1 MKKILALMLAVVMA
15 ASMTVAAMAE
25 ETTAPDAPPA
35 TETPDAPDTPEGPDA
50 PETPDT
56 PETPDE
62 PVEEEAPITLDKRRP
77 GEEISLNWN
86 INALGNTQSLLAKM
100 AAGVK
105 LVDYYSDKDEVN
117 LRDEIVNEDS
127 SQVWIKVRLNN
138 TNIGPEDYDKIIK
151 DTIHLVLDNGK
162 TYSFPLTI
170 GYDAGAKLEVKSGDR
185 NHFILGEES
194 SFVMTMLDPEG
205 VFPLPYE
212 VKIVQQT
219 ANGTQL
225 PEENKLLEIKSVE
238 QDGKDF
244 TVTVKGIR
252 VGRANMVIYVTD
264 ADGHVYGQGQSIEV
278 SSDGNFHK
286 PSSIKD
292 LDANKTDN
300 QRAEEA
306 AVDVID
312 KVNEAIAAGEELPA
326 KAQTVETATG
336 STSTVVPV
344 KLHGLE
350 ASLSVDTMDLL
361 AYGKVGIKANIN
373 NGAAEIIL
381 PNGFQHTPEPGRFGY
396 PLGFQKDPRDAELM
410 KSAVK
415 EEDAKTEAY
424 KLGGNVVL
432 PTTATVTIKTKL
444 DGKVN
449 IYYWNDETRK
459 YTLLAT
465 PTAEDGKVTFATK
478 QLGHLLVTTGTV

>member
-62 PVEEEAPITLDKRRP
+62 PVEEEAPITMNGCLP
-77 GEEISLNWN
+77 GETIRLYWGIMMEGTQRIHIETDLKIESNKWTHDNTDDFKAKITDDAGKLSYNFTPTN
-86 INALGNTQSLLAKM
+86 ILTQP
-100 AAGVK
+100 
-105 LVDYYSDKDEVN
+105 
-117 LRDEIVNEDS
+117 ED
-127 SQVWIKVRLNN
+127 IGKTIEDTIYIPLNN
-138 TNIGPEDYDKIIK
+138 GE
-151 DTIHLVLDNGK
+151 
-162 TYSFPLTI
+162 TYSFHLLVTYVGP
-170 GYDAGAKLEVKSGDR
+170 AKIDCKNQLRVFTLGKQEVLNVQIS
-185 NHFILGEES
+185 
-194 SFVMTMLDPEG
+194 DPFDE
-205 VFPLPYE
+205 VPLPYE
-212 VKIVQQT
+212 AWLQQ
-219 ANGTQL
+219 GTREEIDAGQDG
-225 PEENKLLEIKSVE
+225 PEEDWLLRVDEVKHLDDNGKNFTITVTPVKTGVE
-238 QDGKDF
+238 QVRICVIDGD
-244 TVTVKGIR
+244 
-252 VGRANMVIYVTD
+252 GRR
-264 ADGHVYGQGQSIEV
+264 YGQNWQIQVVEEGQKPIESITI
-278 SSDGNFHK
+278 
-286 PSSIKD
+286 PS
-292 LDANKTDN
+292 KTDN

-361 AYGKVGIKANIN
+361 ADGKVGIKANIN

-465 PTAEDGKVTFATK
+465 PTAGDGRVTFATK

>member
-77 GEEISLNWN
+77 GEEISLNWS
-86 INALGNTQSLLAKM
+86 IHALGNTQGVLAETIS
-100 AAGVK
+100 GVK
-105 LVDYYSDKDEVN
+105 LVDYSHENEAEVILFDEMESDSLVW
-117 LRDEIVNEDS
+117 LRL
-127 SQVWIKVRLNN
+127 QLKN
-138 TNIGPEDYDKIIK
+138 TDIGSVDQNKPIH
-151 DTIHLVLDNGK
+151 DTIHIVLDNGK

-170 GYDAGAKLEVKSGDR
+170 NYRVGAKLEVKDGDR
-185 NHFILGEES
+185 NHFMLGEES

-252 VGRANMVIYVTD
+252 VGRANMVICVTD

-361 AYGKVGIKANIN
+361 ADGKVGIKANIN

-449 IYYWNDETRK
+449 VYYWNDETRK
-459 YTLLAT
+459 ATLIAS
-465 PTAEDGKVTFATK
+465 PTAADGRVTFATK
-478 QLGHLLVTTGTV
+478 QLGHLILTTGTI

>member
-35 TETPDAPDTPEGPDA
+35 TETPDTPDTPEGPDA

-77 GEEISLNWN
+77 GEEISLNWS
-86 INALGNTQSLLAKM
+86 IHALGNTQGVLAETI
-100 AAGVK
+100 AGVK
-105 LVDYYSDKDEVN
+105 LVDYSHENEAEVILFDEMESDSLVW
-117 LRDEIVNEDS
+117 LRL
-127 SQVWIKVRLNN
+127 QLKN
-138 TNIGPEDYDKIIK
+138 TDIGSVDQNKPIH
-151 DTIHLVLDNGK
+151 DTIHIVLDNGK

-170 GYDAGAKLEVKSGDR
+170 NYRVGAKLEVKDGDR
-185 NHFILGEES
+185 NHFMLGEES

-225 PEENKLLEIKSVE
+225 PEENKLLEIKNVE

-264 ADGHVYGQGQSIEV
+264 ADGQVYGQGQSIEV

-292 LDANKTDN
+292 LDASKTDN

-361 AYGKVGIKANIN
+361 ADGKVGIKANIN

-415 EEDAKTEAY
+415 EEDAETEAY

-465 PTAEDGKVTFATK
+465 PTAGDGKVTFATK

>member
-77 GEEISLNWN
+77 GEEISLNWS
-86 INALGNTQSLLAKM
+86 IHALGNTQGVLAETIS
-100 AAGVK
+100 GVK
-105 LVDYYSDKDEVN
+105 LVDYSHENEAEVILFDEMESDSLVW
-117 LRDEIVNEDS
+117 LRL
-127 SQVWIKVRLNN
+127 QLKN
-138 TNIGPEDYDKIIK
+138 TDIGSVDQNKPIH
-151 DTIHLVLDNGK
+151 DTIHIVLDNGK

-170 GYDAGAKLEVKSGDR
+170 NYRVGAKLEVKDGDR
-185 NHFILGEES
+185 NHFMLGEES

-252 VGRANMVIYVTD
+252 VGRANMVICVTD

-286 PSSIKD
+286 PRSLKD

-361 AYGKVGIKANIN
+361 ADGKVGIKANIN

>member
-35 TETPDAPDTPEGPDA
+35 TETPDTPETPEGPDV
-50 PETPDT
+50 PETPD
-56 PETPDE
+56 TPDE
-62 PVEEEAPITLDKRRP
+62 PVEEEAPITMNGCLP
-77 GEEISLNWN
+77 GETVHANWDITMTGTQGLMIKTDLEIKEWDHENKKDFNGKIREYVGNWEYLFSP
-86 INALGNTQSLLAKM
+86 ADPLTK
-100 AAGVK
+100 
-105 LVDYYSDKDEVN
+105 
-117 LRDEIVNEDS
+117 
-127 SQVWIKVRLNN
+127 
-138 TNIGPEDYDKIIK
+138 PEDVGKTIE
-151 DTIHLVLDNGK
+151 DTIHITLGNGE
-162 TYSFPLTI
+162 TYSFHLVVTYVGHGHI
-170 GYDAGAKLEVKSGDR
+170 QCQNQLKV
-185 NHFILGEES
+185 FTLGEQ
-194 SFVMTMLDPEG
+194 VVLDVKVVDPTDTFS
-205 VFPLPYE
+205 VPYRVE
-212 VKIVQQT
+212 FFQ
-219 ANGTQL
+219 GTKADVEAYRNA
-225 PEENKLLEIKSVE
+225 PEEQLLLRVDEMEVIDKE
-238 QDGKDF
+238 NF
-244 TVTVKGIR
+244 TITVTPIKTGAEQVLIHAIDENRKG
-252 VGRANMVIYVTD
+252 
-264 ADGHVYGQGQSIEV
+264 YGQGWRIQVVEEGQKPIESITI
-278 SSDGNFHK
+278 
-286 PSSIKD
+286 PS
-292 LDANKTDN
+292 KTDN

-361 AYGKVGIKANIN
+361 ADGKVGIKANIN

-444 DGKVN
+444 EGKINV
-449 IYYWNDETRK
+449 YYWNDETK
-459 YTLLAT
+459 KATLIAS
-465 PTAEDGKVTFATK
+465 PTAADGKVTFATK
-478 QLGHLLVTTGTV
+478 QLGHLILTTGTI

>member
-77 GEEISLNWN
+77 GEEISLNWS
-86 INALGNTQSLLAKM
+86 IHALGNTQGVLAETIS
-100 AAGVK
+100 GVK
-105 LVDYYSDKDEVN
+105 LVDYSHENEAEVILFDEMESDSLVW
-117 LRDEIVNEDS
+117 LRL
-127 SQVWIKVRLNN
+127 QLKN
-138 TNIGPEDYDKIIK
+138 TDIGSVDQNKPIH
-151 DTIHLVLDNGK
+151 DTIHIVLDNGK

-170 GYDAGAKLEVKSGDR
+170 NYRVGAKLEVKDGDR
-185 NHFILGEES
+185 NHFMLGEES

-252 VGRANMVIYVTD
+252 VGRANMVICVTD

-292 LDANKTDN
+292 LDAHKTDN

-361 AYGKVGIKANIN
+361 ADGKVGIKANIN